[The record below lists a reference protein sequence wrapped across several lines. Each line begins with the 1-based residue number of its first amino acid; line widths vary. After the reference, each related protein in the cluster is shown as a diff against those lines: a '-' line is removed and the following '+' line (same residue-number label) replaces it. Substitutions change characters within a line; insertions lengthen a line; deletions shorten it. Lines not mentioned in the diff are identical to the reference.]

1 MKQLFAS
8 LALVLIMMGAGHGVQ
23 AQDDTAS
30 EPALQIDLEALEG
43 LNPARQD
50 KEAAPTTPV
59 TPAPPA
65 YGQEAPTP
73 TMPEATTGPGP
84 IPEAAPQAPDA
95 PRPDVVSTA
104 PAGKRTAASL
114 RDKIIPILFQPD
126 SHQISLKAST
136 ALDDIVELVR
146 FKGVR
151 LQLMAYAGKSET
163 SQSTMR
169 RLALQ
174 RAIAVRGY
182 LMSRGIEGSRIDVR
196 PQGVATDNPK
206 ERVDIIFL
214 PQ

>member
-1 MKQLFAS
+1 MKYFFTS
-8 LALVLIMMGAGHGVQ
+8 LALLLFIMGPGLGVQ
-23 AQDDTAS
+23 AQENTS
-30 EPALQIDLEALEG
+30 TEPALQIDLEALEG
-43 LNPARQD
+43 LSPGRQEKKVPSPD
-50 KEAAPTTPV
+50 TPLPPTDRREMPLATPGVIAPSPVLEAAS
-59 TPAPPA
+59 
-65 YGQEAPTP
+65 
-73 TMPEATTGPGP
+73 
-84 IPEAAPQAPDA
+84 QAPDA

-104 PAGKRTAASL
+104 PAGNRTAAAL

-126 SHQISLKAST
+126 SHQISLKSST

-163 SQSTMR
+163 SQSAMR

-182 LMSRGIEGSRIDVR
+182 LMSRGVDGTRIDVR
-196 PQGVATDNPK
+196 PQGVAKDNPK